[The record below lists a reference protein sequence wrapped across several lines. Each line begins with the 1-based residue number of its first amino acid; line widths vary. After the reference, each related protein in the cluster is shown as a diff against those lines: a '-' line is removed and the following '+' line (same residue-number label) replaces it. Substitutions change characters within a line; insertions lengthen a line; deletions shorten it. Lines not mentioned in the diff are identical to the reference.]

1 MKKPLLLFFL
11 LILSSCIP
19 IKIAPKIKDYKIVV
33 AKRFKRDLAREY
45 AFVFEDYKNA
55 DEFYHFINARFNLQ
69 FKEVETNV
77 PIIVDNQL
85 FFMSFHERE
94 KTTEVGNLIPV
105 LIDGILDSEGM
116 DPILESA
123 YSSRKS
129 HWYILMTVRDNEFR
143 DCLSPDHLYQKRVIA
158 ILQELKEEYLNTQ
171 NYTEAFFRKK

>member
-1 MKKPLLLFFL
+1 MKKTLLLSFL

-19 IKIAPKIKDYKIVV
+19 IKIAPKIEDYRIVV

-55 DEFYHFINARFNLQ
+55 DEFYHFINAKFNLQ
-69 FKEVETNV
+69 FEEVETNV
-77 PIIVDNQL
+77 PILVDDHL

-105 LIDGILDSEGM
+105 IIDGILDSEGV
-116 DPILESA
+116 DPILESS

-129 HWYILMTVRDNEFR
+129 HWYILITVRDAEFR
-143 DCLSPDHLYQKRVIA
+143 DCLSPHHLYRERVVA
-158 ILQELKEEYLNTQ
+158 NLQELKDEYLSTQ
-171 NYTEAFFRKK
+171 NYAEAFFRKK